1 MNIEPI
7 DEARNTIEHWLQ
19 TQLLEELGSWDM
31 LPQVVADFPEN
42 TGRVHPT
49 ALKGVKSVDLGSMR
63 LKSLSQSVVNAT
75 LSVTLSFS
83 VYVSKEDYGASQE
96 VRDFLG
102 EQDDDFSGIYTET
115 DATLEVCFDFELFK
129 QPPMVLSTR
138 LRSIG
143 GQSSTYRF
151 EWVQMTV

>member
-1 MNIEPI
+1 MNIEPT

-19 TQLLEELGSWDM
+19 TQLLEELGSWDL

-83 VYVSKEDYGASQE
+83 VYVSKEDYDASQE
-96 VRDFLG
+96 VREFVG
-102 EQDDDFSGIYTET
+102 VHDDDFSDICIDT
-115 DATLEVCFDFELFK
+115 DAKLEVCFDFELLS
-129 QPPMVLSTR
+129 QPPMVLSTK

-143 GQSSTYRF
+143 GQSTSF
-151 EWVQMTV
+151 QID

>member
-1 MNIEPI
+1 MNIEPTE
-7 DEARNTIEHWLQ
+7 EARNTIEHWLQ
-19 TQLLEELGSWDM
+19 THLLEELGSWDM

-49 ALKGVKSVDLGSMR
+49 ALKGVKSIDLGSMR

-75 LSVTLSFS
+75 LSVTLSFGL
-83 VYVSKEDYGASQE
+83 YVSKEDYDASQE
-96 VRDFLG
+96 VRDFVG
-102 EQDDDFSGIYTET
+102 EQDGDFYGIHT
-115 DATLEVCFDFELFK
+115 DTGAHLELCFDFELLK

-143 GQSSTYRF
+143 SQSSTYRIN
-151 EWVQMTV
+151 

>member
-1 MNIEPI
+1 MNIEPTE
-7 DEARNTIEHWLQ
+7 EARNTIENWLQ
-19 TQLLEELGSWDM
+19 THLLEELGSWDM

-49 ALKGVKSVDLGSMR
+49 ALKSVKSVDLGSMR

-75 LSVTLSFS
+75 LFVTLSFS
-83 VYVSKEDYGASQE
+83 LFVSKEDYDSSQE
-96 VRDFLG
+96 VRDFVG
-102 EQDDDFSGIYTET
+102 KHDDDFSGIYTDT
-115 DATLEVCFDFELFK
+115 DATLEVCFDFELLK

-138 LRSIG
+138 LRSIS

-151 EWVQMTV
+151 E

>member
-1 MNIEPI
+1 MNIEPT
-7 DEARNTIEHWLQ
+7 EKARNTIEHWLQ
-19 TQLLEELGSWDM
+19 THLLEELGSWDM

-49 ALKGVKSVDLGSMR
+49 TLKGVKSVDLGSMR

-83 VYVSKEDYGASQE
+83 VYVSKEDYDASQE
-96 VRDFLG
+96 VREFVG
-102 EQDDDFSGIYTET
+102 VHDDDFSDICIDT
-115 DATLEVCFDFELFK
+115 DAKLEVCFDFELLG
-129 QPPMVLSTR
+129 QPPMVLSTK

-143 GQSSTYRF
+143 GQSTSF
-151 EWVQMTV
+151 QID